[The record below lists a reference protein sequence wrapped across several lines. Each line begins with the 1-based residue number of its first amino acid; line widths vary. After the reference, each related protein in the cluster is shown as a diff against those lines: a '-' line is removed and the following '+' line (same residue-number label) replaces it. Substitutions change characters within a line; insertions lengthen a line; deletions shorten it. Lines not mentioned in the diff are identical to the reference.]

1 MSKIKYSSDTEWE
14 KNFSYSRA
22 VRAGNRIIVAGTT
35 AIEDGKVIGKNNAYD
50 QTIFILNKIEKVIE
64 EAGGKRSDIVRTR
77 MYVTDIS
84 MHLEVGRAHGEF
96 FINIKP
102 ASTMVE
108 VKALIHPDL
117 IIEIEAEAIID

>member
-1 MSKIKYSSDTEWE
+1 MSKIKYSSGTIWE
-14 KNFSYSRA
+14 KDFSYSRA
-22 VRAGNRIIVAGTT
+22 VRSGNRIIVAGTT
-35 AIEDGKVIGKNNAYD
+35 AIENGKVIGKNNAYA
-50 QTIFILNKIEKVIE
+50 QTVFILKKIEKVIE

-84 MHLEVGRAHGEF
+84 IHLDAGKAHGEF
-96 FINIKP
+96 FININP

-117 IIEIEAEAIID
+117 IIEIEVEAIID